1 MHRSWLQAT
10 VLGTA
15 LVLSGYG
22 NPATV
27 KTQTQTQP
35 VESAALERLKDTEI
49 LFWTPEQQRLG
60 YPNIEKLITTGVIRR
75 GKSASLLPASP
86 RDFSKFTYAYNGKT
100 RTIEDF
106 FYQTNAVGLLVLKD
120 GRVVLERYAGGNTAQ
135 TKWIS
140 FSIAKSVTSLLYG
153 AAIRD
158 RHIKTLDDQVIKY
171 VPELAGT
178 AYDGVTLR
186 HLLQMSSGVAWND
199 DPRNRESD
207 VAKLTQIDREGGL
220 KALLAYMGRRPR
232 RAHAS
237 TTTPRRPTSPG
248 PSCAPPPG
256 ARCQNI
262 SLRRFGS
269 RSVCS
274 PMHIGSRCAAAIWS
288 EGAAA
293 SARRCGTTAASDCSP

>member
-1 MHRSWLQAT
+1 M
-10 VLGTA
+10 
-15 LVLSGYG
+15 
-22 NPATV
+22 
-27 KTQTQTQP
+27 
-35 VESAALERLKDTEI
+35 
-49 LFWTPEQQRLG
+49 
-60 YPNIEKLITTGVIRR
+60 
-75 GKSASLLPASP
+75 
-86 RDFSKFTYAYNGKT
+86 
-100 RTIEDF
+100 
-106 FYQTNAVGLLVLKD
+106 GLLVLKD

-220 KALLAYMGRRPR
+220 KALLAYMGRLPRAAAPGTRFNYNTAETDLAGAVLRSATGRSLSEYLSEKIWKPFGMQSDAHWVKMRSGDLERGGCCISATLRDYGRIGLFALSNGTTRNGTRILPAHWMEESTRPASTNPGYGYYWWLR
-232 RAHAS
+232 RNGGYHAS
-237 TTTPRRPTSPG
+237 G
-248 PSCAPPPG
+248 
-256 ARCQNI
+256 I
-262 SLRRFGS
+262 FGQ
-269 RSVCS
+269 
-274 PMHIGSRCAAAIWS
+274 HIEVNPKERVVVALQSYWTVAFNDELTGHHDAFIEAV
-288 EGAAA
+288 
-293 SARRCGTTAASDCSP
+293 TAAVRDARPGR